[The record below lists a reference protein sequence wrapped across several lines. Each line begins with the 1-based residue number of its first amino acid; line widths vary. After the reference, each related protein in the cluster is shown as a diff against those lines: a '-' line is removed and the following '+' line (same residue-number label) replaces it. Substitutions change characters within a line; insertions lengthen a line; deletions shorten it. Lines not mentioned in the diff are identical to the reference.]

1 MAKVTNVFVSGRMNS
16 DTTYP
21 LLDNKDFVRAENLRI
36 LGVGEDGRF
45 NFMKGSELVSDH
57 SDNGQMTIIG
67 GYEGADNILY
77 YFLAQANGKS
87 RIVAYDVE
95 RKTSRVV
102 IEDHLILRF
111 DLIRW
116 HQGQEII
123 PYKYLLSIN
132 QIGDL
137 LFISNEV
144 WEYPRVINIKTDYTK
159 GFNEEDII
167 LAKRPPIKSPDILS
181 LENKQL
187 EDSDNDIFVSFSYRY
202 KYVDGDY
209 SALSFYSEVA
219 FTPKDGFSINS
230 KRENTGMVNKWDY
243 VRLGVMSGGKNVTDI
258 EVYAREHGSNTAY
271 LIYSINK
278 AKAGIGD
285 DVFIQDIEYKFSKNY
300 EVLDEDSTNLL
311 YSNIPKFPKTQ
322 TAVGN
327 RIFYGNYKEGIDID
341 FLLDYEVIKE
351 RSSYLQSNNRKTAVS
366 LFTYK
371 VGVVFYNKFNESSTV
386 LLPMNQTKSEIK
398 IDFEDRFY
406 NNVLKVK
413 MPTQAPMWA
422 DKMKFVVKS
431 EMLNYENLYI
441 TYAQTIGNYIYLLLN
456 NDNINRVKKD
466 DTIIHIDDKSNSY
479 EEYIVDDVKEYNA
492 NDGIKNKGTYAKV
505 NCTKKIELESNGEDI
520 YRKYDREFHLI
531 DDVMGS
537 NNPKRFD
544 ATSGYNHS
552 INNRVDLY
560 DRNYGTIKEGDEF
573 KYSISFTYGRDKRGR
588 GEDAISYFETI
599 TISGSVYADKEYK
612 GLSDLIIER
621 NENVFLTPSKESVGD
636 RLLLLTNNNF
646 INLVK
651 EKAPN
656 AYGFVN
662 HDSGRE
668 HRLGV
673 RVTAELTLNRGT
685 KPIIFRTKNKSNI
698 ESFYFE
704 TDKTYPV
711 INGKILGGNRSIS
724 DKSKQIFDVGFYNG
738 YCWGNG
744 IESYKIKDLFNGT
757 PLRYR
762 FRGNL
767 HDKKGY
773 KQVHRKNDITY
784 SGIYNYDLGIN
795 NLSVFNPSQANWLS
809 LPIMNGEIQR
819 LISTDGNITAFQN
832 NKIVD
837 IFYGK
842 SIIADLQGN
851 ENVALSKDVLGGYK
865 ELPYEYGISENP
877 ESIAIYG
884 NLIYFLDKNRSRFLL
899 KAGQDIQEL
908 NPPASGMHKE
918 VVDLLRKHHSFL
930 GSYDDAHG
938 EYVVVVDNKFSLS
951 YALTSK
957 GFTGYYTYNTDYNI
971 GVNGKY
977 FSSYKGRLY
986 QNEVT
991 DIYND
996 FAGQGLHEAK
1006 LTFVVNPE
1014 MATDKVFN
1022 AISLQSNTAW
1032 YTKVKTNLTAT
1043 EFPEECYDKRES
1055 YYYTEVQRDSS
1066 TPIGLV
1072 GVGRVKNKEG
1082 NELSFSYEI
1091 SNQVSVGNTLL
1102 NEEASYQSEITAIV
1116 GNKISVR
1123 DASGFHLNDFI
1134 VAQKKQVGH
1143 FRPSGVPMRGE
1154 WMEVT
1159 LSKLGNQPYYISSVS
1174 TEITKSWL

>member
-45 NFMKGSELVSDH
+45 NFMKGSELISDH

-209 SALSFYSEVA
+209 SALSFYSDVA

-230 KRENTGMVNKWDY
+230 KRENTAMVNKWDY

-327 RIFYGNYKEGIDID
+327 RIFYGNYKEGMDID

-406 NNVLKVK
+406 NNVLKVE
-413 MPTQAPMWA
+413 MPPQAPMWA

-431 EMLNYENLYI
+431 EILNYENLYI
-441 TYAQTIGNYIYLLLN
+441 TYANYIDGSLFLLLIGDNVNRIHKGDTVYLIGNS
-456 NDNINRVKKD
+456 
-466 DTIIHIDDKSNSY
+466 IDDYIEYGVSDVVRKTQKDGVSIPGLYAQIDSLERQIEIKSNG
-479 EEYIVDDVKEYNA
+479 ETKIKNYIVDP
-492 NDGIKNKGTYAKV
+492 KGRSINFPVIEGYA
-505 NCTKKIELESNGEDI
+505 ED
-520 YRKYDREFHLI
+520 Y
-531 DDVMGS
+531 M
-537 NNPKRFD
+537 FD
-544 ATSGYNHS
+544 AS
-552 INNRVDLY
+552 I
-560 DRNYGTIKEGDEF
+560 TPP
-573 KYSISFTYGRDKRGR
+573 
-588 GEDAISYFETI
+588 A
-599 TISGSVYADKEYK
+599 
-612 GLSDLIIER
+612 
-621 NENVFLTPSKESVGD
+621 NVFIH
-636 RLLLLTNNNF
+636 TN
-646 INLVK
+646 K
-651 EKAPN
+651 
-656 AYGFVN
+656 
-662 HDSGRE
+662 
-668 HRLGV
+668 
-673 RVTAELTLNRGT
+673 LNRGDLKSSDFGVINEGDVVYISLELNYYLNNNSNKRPVSFSKEVIAT
-685 KPIIFRTKNKSNI
+685 KDYGSIYDLLLDINFSYYLNVERSGDVISLITNSNFPAYLRNLYPDIFTYKLSYFNNIYLGTSTNIKVVKGIKPLIFRVKNKSNI

-711 INGKILGGNRSIS
+711 INGKILGGDRSIS

-744 IESYKIKDLFNGT
+744 IESYKIKDLFNGN

-877 ESIAIYG
+877 ESVAIYG

-991 DIYND
+991 EIYND

-1102 NEEASYQSEITAIV
+1102 NEDASYQSEITAIV

-1123 DASGFHLNDFI
+1123 DASGFQLNDFI